1 MRKEPARTYIKRDI
15 WHLGGLRKK
24 KKDGFFIILGAIVI
38 SGHGNRWIRIKKKR
52 KKNFW
57 LVK

>member
-38 SGHGNRWIRIKKKR
+38 SGHGNRGIRIKKKG
-52 KKNFW
+52 KKTFGW
-57 LVK
+57 

>member
-24 KKDGFFIILGAIVI
+24 KKDGFFIILGAIVKPLLLSVATGI
-38 SGHGNRWIRIKKKR
+38 VDTH
-52 KKNFW
+52 
-57 LVK
+57 

>member
-24 KKDGFFIILGAIVI
+24 ENH
-38 SGHGNRWIRIKKKR
+38 SWSNS
-52 KKNFW
+52 
-57 LVK
+57 